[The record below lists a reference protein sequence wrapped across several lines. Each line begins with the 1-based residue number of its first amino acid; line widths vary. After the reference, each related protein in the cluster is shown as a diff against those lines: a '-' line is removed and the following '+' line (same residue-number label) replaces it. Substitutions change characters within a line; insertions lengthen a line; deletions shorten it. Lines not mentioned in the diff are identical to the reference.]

1 MRPNILLTLFL
12 SFFLLSCGKKDD
24 VIEINDWNFGGRP
37 KLMTWLRQRVE
48 QFNKTHP
55 GVRVVQSDKSWNMI
69 REILY
74 AGFMTGTGPDVV
86 NTHANYAAEFG
97 EAGYYYPVNTFPD
110 FEEVRQW
117 YLPELLASTKYK
129 GNYYGLPSS
138 AIAFALV
145 CNKALFD
152 AEGIAPPKTWSQFRE
167 AAKRLTKDTDGDGN
181 IDQYGLV
188 LMGGDK
194 GGFAYRMVPFFYKAG
209 VNFMSDD
216 LSEVE
221 FNSPMGVATLKMFA
235 DMYQIDHSITPGFLA
250 YGHTETND
258 LFCSNKVAMC
268 IEGPWIHGMVEE
280 KDPGKDL
287 YVVAVPVPDNM
298 ITQYATAPT
307 LQDMVMYSINAH
319 SKNLNAAWEF
329 LKYLRNEEAD
339 MAWVRD
345 DMGATA
351 VTVAALNSA
360 EAKSV
365 KDLPLFVNELK
376 HARPLPP
383 HPRIVA
389 VASNTFTPFCEK
401 AIVGELSPQ
410 EALDQ
415 AAREAQAV
423 IEGEQ

>member
-1 MRPNILLTLFL
+1 MKQKILCTLL
-12 SFFLLSCGKKDD
+12 LPLMLLSCGKKSD
-24 VIEINDWNFGGRP
+24 VIEIQDWNFGGRP
-37 KLMTWLRQRVE
+37 HLMVWLRQRVASFE
-48 QFNKTHP
+48 QTHP
-55 GVRVVQSDKSWNMI
+55 GIKVVQSDKSWNMI

-129 GNYYGLPSS
+129 GNFYGLPSS
-138 AIAFALV
+138 AIAFVLV

-167 AAKRLTKDTDGDGN
+167 AARRLTKDTDGDGN

-258 LFCSNKVAMC
+258 MFCGNKVAMC
-268 IEGPWIHGMVEE
+268 IEGPWIHGMVKE
-280 KDPGKDL
+280 KDTGKEL
-287 YVVAVPVPDNM
+287 YVVAVPVPDTM
-298 ITQYATAPT
+298 IAQYATAPT

-329 LKYLRNEEAD
+329 VKYLRNEEAD

-351 VTVAALNSA
+351 VTFAALNSA

-365 KDLPLFVNELK
+365 KDLPLFINELK

-389 VASNTFTPFCEK
+389 VASNTFTPFCER

>member
-1 MRPNILLTLFL
+1 MNQKILIALILPL
-12 SFFLLSCGKKDD
+12 MLISCGKKTD
-24 VIEINDWNFGGRP
+24 VIEVQDWNFGGRP
-37 KLMTWLRQRVE
+37 HLMVWLRQRAESFE
-48 QFNKTHP
+48 QTHP
-55 GVRVVQSDKSWNMI
+55 GIKVVQSDKSWNMI

-74 AGFMTGTGPDVV
+74 TSFSTGTGPDVV

-97 EAGYYYPVNTFPD
+97 EAGYYYPVNKFAD
-110 FEEVRQW
+110 FEQVRKW
-117 YLPELLASTKYK
+117 YLPELLASTMYK
-129 GNYYGLPSS
+129 GDYYGLPSS

-167 AAKRLTKDTDGDGN
+167 SAKRLTKDTNGDGS

-216 LSEVE
+216 LTQVQ
-221 FNSPMGVATLKMFA
+221 FNSPMGVATLKLFA
-235 DMYQIDHSITPGFLA
+235 DMYQIDHSIAPGFLA
-250 YGHTETND
+250 YGHTESND
-258 LFCSNKVAMC
+258 MFCGNKVAMC
-268 IEGPWIHGMVEE
+268 IEGPWVRGMVGE
-280 KDPGKDL
+280 KDPTKQL
-287 YVVAVPVPDNM
+287 YVVAVPVPDAM
-298 ITQYATAPT
+298 IDKYETAPT
-307 LQDMVMYSINAH
+307 LQDMVMYSVNAH

-329 LKYLRNEEAD
+329 IKYLRNEEAD

-351 VTVAALNSA
+351 VTHAALHSD
-360 EAKSV
+360 EAKKV
-365 KDLPLFVNELK
+365 QDLPLFINELK

-389 VASNTFTPFCEK
+389 VASNTFTPFCQK
-401 AIVGELSPQ
+401 AIVGELTPQ

-423 IEGEQ
+423 VEGKQ